1 MSASDARSRPRTTAS
16 PEETEALGAELARTL
31 RPGDVVVLRGEVGA
45 GKTTFVRGALR
56 ALGVTGRVTSPT
68 FTLARR
74 YEDATPPV
82 SHLDLHRVGTLDD
95 DLQGEFGPDRITF
108 VEWPGDVPG
117 SRAITFE
124 HVDAEHRTI
133 TW

>member
-1 MSASDARSRPRTTAS
+1 MSASELTGS
-16 PEETEALGAELARTL
+16 PEETEALGARLAREL
-31 RPGDVVVLRGEVGA
+31 RPGDVVVLRGEMGA

-74 YEDATPPV
+74 YDDATPPV
-82 SHLDLHRVGTLDD
+82 SHLDLHRVGVLDD

-108 VEWPGDVPG
+108 VEWPGDLPG
-117 SRAITFE
+117 SRTVTLE
-124 HVDAEHRTI
+124 HAGEEQRRI
-133 TW
+133 SW